1 MPTSSSFPDLMEV
14 LVNVGGVIP
23 PIIMML
29 QGIAAL
35 MGLYLVATSLIEIW
49 GVTHDNAMK
58 YVAGRQRFSVG
69 SALISMFVGSILL
82 AMGTL
87 ELVGILSRTL
97 TGDYANSRVTADVL
111 SYTSSGGLAEKAQ
124 VATLALL
131 GIMQVVGFIAMVKG
145 WLTINRYYNQQ
156 GQAGLGHAFGWIIG
170 GVLAWNF
177 KWFSDLLNNTIGFNL
192 IGLFTP
198 FS

>member
-1 MPTSSSFPDLMEV
+1 MPTTSSFPDLMEV
-14 LVNVGGVIP
+14 LVNVGVIIP

-35 MGLYLVATSLIEIW
+35 MGLYLVASSLIEIW

-69 SALISMFVGSILL
+69 SALVTMFVGSILL
-82 AMGTL
+82 AMGAL

-97 TGDYANSRVTADVL
+97 TGDYANSRVTADSL
-111 SYTSSGGLAEKAQ
+111 AYSGGGGLAEKAQ
-124 VATLALL
+124 IASLALL

-145 WLTINRYYNQQ
+145 WLTVNRYYNQQ
-156 GQAGLGHAFGWIIG
+156 GQAGFGHAVGWIIG

-177 KWFSDLLNNTIGFNL
+177 KWFSDVLNNTIGFNL
-192 IGLFTP
+192 IGMFTP

>member
-1 MPTSSSFPDLMEV
+1 MPQNSGFPDLVDV
-14 LVNVGGVIP
+14 LVNVGAVIP
-23 PIIMML
+23 PLIMML
-29 QGIAAL
+29 QGISAL
-35 MGLYLVATSLIEIW
+35 MGLYLVSISLVEIW
-49 GVTHDNAMK
+49 GVSHDNALK

-69 SALISMFVGSILL
+69 SALISIFIGSILL

-97 TGDYANSRVTADVL
+97 TGDYANSRATADVL
-111 SYTSSGGLAEKAQ
+111 SYTGGGGLAEKAQ
-124 VATLALL
+124 IATLALL

-145 WLTINRYYNQQ
+145 WITINRYYNQQ
-156 GQAGLGHAFGWIIG
+156 GQAGLDHAFGWLIG
-170 GVLAWNF
+170 GILAWNF
-177 KWFSDLLNNTIGFNL
+177 KWFSDLINNTIGFNI

>member
-1 MPTSSSFPDLMEV
+1 MPTSSGFPDLMDI
-14 LVNVGGVIP
+14 LVNVGGIVP

-29 QGIAAL
+29 QGIVAL
-35 MGLYLVATSLIEIW
+35 IGLYLVGTSLIEIW

-69 SALISMFVGSILL
+69 SALLSMFVGSILL
-82 AMGTL
+82 AMSTL

-97 TGDYANSRVTADVL
+97 TGDFANSRMTADVL
-111 SYTSSGGLAEKAQ
+111 SYTGGSGLAEKAKA
-124 VATLALL
+124 ATLALL
-131 GIMQVVGFIAMVKG
+131 GIMQVVGFVAMVKG

-156 GQAGLGHAFGWIIG
+156 GQAGLGNALGWIIG

-177 KWFSDLLNNTIGFNL
+177 KWFSDLLNNTIGFNF
-192 IGLFTP
+192 IGLFMP

>member
-1 MPTSSSFPDLMEV
+1 MPTTSSFPDLMEV
-14 LVNVGGVIP
+14 LVNVGVIIP

-35 MGLYLVATSLIEIW
+35 MGLYLVASSLIEIW

-69 SALISMFVGSILL
+69 SALVTMFVGSILL

-97 TGDYANSRVTADVL
+97 TGDYANSRVTADSL
-111 SYTSSGGLAEKAQ
+111 AYSGGGGLAEKAQ
-124 VATLALL
+124 IS
-131 GIMQVVGFIAMVKG
+131 GVGCRVTGDGNNPFWFKG
-145 WLTINRYYNQQ
+145 RNVRNSF
-156 GQAGLGHAFGWIIG
+156 A
-170 GVLAWNF
+170 
-177 KWFSDLLNNTIGFNL
+177 
-192 IGLFTP
+192 
-198 FS
+198 